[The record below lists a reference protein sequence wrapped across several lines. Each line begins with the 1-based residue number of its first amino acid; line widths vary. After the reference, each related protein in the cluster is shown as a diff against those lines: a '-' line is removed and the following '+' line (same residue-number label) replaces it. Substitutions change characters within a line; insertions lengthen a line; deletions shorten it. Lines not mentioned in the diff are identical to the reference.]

1 MALQSS
7 AGGDPR
13 PSLLARARQP
23 GYADAVLTLL
33 RGLPNT
39 REPADAVAA
48 LDEAARRMGCD
59 VAAFVSFVR
68 DDGSHESFRFLLA
81 CDPTW
86 CHEYE
91 RRGWYANDPWLD
103 YALNHSEPRRGYE
116 IAPGSRPQREV
127 AGLASQYGF
136 VSAVIVPA
144 PSSRGLSRVGVLCL
158 GSWTAN
164 YFDDEG
170 YLALKVVARSVA
182 MEFHEWWIAQV
193 KREVIA
199 NAHLSEDDLVL
210 LRHEW
215 QNHKTK
221 VIARELGTTR
231 VSIDS
236 RFQRLTEKLGVPNRR
251 AAAVIAA
258 EYGLI

>member
-1 MALQSS
+1 MVQRSS
-7 AGGDPR
+7 ADDR
-13 PSLLARARQP
+13 RDCSLSAWTRRP
-23 GYADAVLTLL
+23 GYADEVLAVV
-33 RGLPNT
+33 RRLPAVT
-39 REPADAVAA
+39 EPADAVSA
-48 LDEAARRMGCD
+48 LDEAIRRMGCD
-59 VAAFVSFVR
+59 AAAFVSFVR

-103 YALNHSEPRRGYE
+103 YALNHSEPRRAYE
-116 IAPGSRPQREV
+116 IAPGSRPQRQV
-127 AGLASQYGF
+127 ADLAGQYGF

-144 PSSRGLSRVGVLCL
+144 PASRGLTRVGVLCL
-158 GSWTAN
+158 GSRTPR
-164 YFDDEG
+164 YFDDDG
-170 YLALKVVARSVA
+170 YPALKVVARSVA

-193 KREVIA
+193 RREVID
-199 NAHLSEDDLVL
+199 NARISEDDLVL
-210 LRHEW
+210 LQHEW
-215 QNHKTK
+215 QNHGTK
-221 VIARELGTTR
+221 VIAQALGTTPGS
-231 VSIDS
+231 VNS

>member
-1 MALQSS
+1 
-7 AGGDPR
+7 
-13 PSLLARARQP
+13 
-23 GYADAVLTLL
+23 
-33 RGLPNT
+33 
-39 REPADAVAA
+39 
-48 LDEAARRMGCD
+48 MGCD

-91 RRGWYANDPWLD
+91 QRGWYANDPWLD
-103 YALNHSEPRRGYE
+103 YALNHSEPRRAHE
-116 IAPGSRPQREV
+116 IAPGSRPQRQV
-127 AGLASQYGF
+127 VDLASQYGF

-144 PSSRGLSRVGVLCL
+144 PASRGLTRVGVLCL
-158 GSWTAN
+158 GARTPMF
-164 YFDDEG
+164 FDDEG
-170 YLALKVVARSVA
+170 YLVLKVVARSVA

-193 KREVIA
+193 KREVID
-199 NAHLSEDDLVL
+199 NARISEDDLVL

-215 QNHKTK
+215 QNHGTK
-221 VIARELGTTR
+221 AIAQALGTTTGS
-231 VSIDS
+231 VNS

-258 EYGLI
+258 EYGLL